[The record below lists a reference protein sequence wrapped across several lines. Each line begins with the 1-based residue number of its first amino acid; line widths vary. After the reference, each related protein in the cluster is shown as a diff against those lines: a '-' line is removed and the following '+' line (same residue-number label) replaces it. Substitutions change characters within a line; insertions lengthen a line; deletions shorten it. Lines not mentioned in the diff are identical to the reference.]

1 MRSNRRKRDDI
12 EKEHFVETPPQ
23 NGAVRTEEGEKSTT
37 YVIAAAQDSTVKVT
51 VQQNKY
57 ESSMPAT
64 TVRPLGAAHRLYY
77 KHFRIIIK
85 NFKPQAVG
93 IFRYR

>member
-1 MRSNRRKRDDI
+1 M
-12 EKEHFVETPPQ
+12 EKEPFVDSAPQ

-57 ESSMPAT
+57 ETSLPAT
-64 TVRPLGAAHRLYY
+64 TVRPIGPTRKILRNIFKLKFFSGL
-77 KHFRIIIK
+77 K
-85 NFKPQAVG
+85 NF
-93 IFRYR
+93 R